1 MDTVLSFNRDFDGHS
16 DAYATCEQTFM
27 IHVCF
32 FADVSGGFSF
42 GPNSM
47 VVLTVKPSYE
57 RDQLIANAVAAAP
70 IRRKRSNSDGT
81 SRDKRSSPPHK
92 HTVSVNLRTARDS
105 GIVYFAG
112 SSDEYILIQ
121 VSVALP

>member
-1 MDTVLSFNRDFDGHS
+1 
-16 DAYATCEQTFM
+16 
-27 IHVCF
+27 
-32 FADVSGGFSF
+32 
-42 GPNSM
+42 M

-57 RDQLIANAVAAAP
+57 RDQLIANAAAAAAP
-70 IRRKRSNSDGT
+70 SRRKRSTAAVNSGVT
-81 SRDKRSSPPHK
+81 SRDKRATTPVPHK

-121 VSVALP
+121 VSVSLPEVVKQAEH